1 MLRALL
7 LDLDHKV
14 AMAIEWVRRKLGRR

>member
-1 MLRALL
+1 MLRTLF

-14 AMAIEWVRRKLGRR
+14 AMALWWVRRKLGRR